1 MKQSAKRL
9 MLLLVFLQKHWF
21 KAGLVIILFY
31 LFIQK
36 DFRFSINLNS
46 PNNTETLEV
55 SPENSLPQTA
65 PKKEIFTE
73 RKKKAEKI
81 LDKFEMPSIFRSTPK
96 YNPVSELLKVD
107 DKVKHDY
114 LKRFARV
121 VINERRKYGIPS
133 SIILACGLL
142 QSQSGQ
148 RDMAKRE
155 NNHFA
160 LICSLGWEG
169 ESGSYKGNCYRHYE
183 NAWTSF
189 RDHSVYLTSGKF
201 GQLTTFE
208 STDYRSW
215 AKGLEALDY
224 GNDIDNLAQHII
236 EIIEE
241 YGLDELDR
249 R

>member
-1 MKQSAKRL
+1 MKKSAKGSNIL
-9 MLLLVFLQKHWF
+9 AYLQEHWF
-21 KAGLVIILFY
+21 KVALMSVVLY
-31 LFIQK
+31 LFVQK

-46 PNNTETLEV
+46 PVDGESIEM
-55 SPENSLPQTA
+55 SPENQQFQAA

-73 RKKKAEKI
+73 RKKESTKN
-81 LDKFEMPSIFRSTPK
+81 LDKFQMPYPFGGTSKISLMD
-96 YNPVSELLKVD
+96 NLGKVD

-142 QSQSGQ
+142 QSQGGQ
-148 RDMAKRE
+148 RDMAKQG

-160 LICSLGWEG
+160 LSCSVNWEG
-169 ESGSYKGNCYRHYE
+169 ATGSYQNACYRHYE

-189 RDHSVYLTSGKF
+189 RDHSTYLTSGKF
-201 GQLTTFE
+201 GQLSTFE
-208 STDYRSW
+208 STDYKAW
-215 AKGLEALDY
+215 AKGLERLGY
-224 GNDIDNLAQHII
+224 GNNVDNLGNDLVKII
-236 EIIEE
+236 ET